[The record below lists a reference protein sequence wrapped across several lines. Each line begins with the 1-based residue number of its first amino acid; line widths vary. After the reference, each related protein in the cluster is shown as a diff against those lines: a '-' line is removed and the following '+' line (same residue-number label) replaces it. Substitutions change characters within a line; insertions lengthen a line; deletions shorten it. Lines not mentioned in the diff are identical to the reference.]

1 MKERQA
7 SECRRRKLCPDRLR
21 FEHKWFGPGTNISH
35 GKQLK
40 KSVHELTAV
49 GYACESE
56 RYDTR
61 CTHAEVYG

>member
-1 MKERQA
+1 M
-7 SECRRRKLCPDRLR
+7 
-21 FEHKWFGPGTNISH
+21 SH

-40 KSVHELTAV
+40 KSVHELPAV